1 MQYNSAKGATNG
13 RICLPAKF
21 NVCLVEKEVLKTA
34 QKQKTTWFCANPMVA
49 PSKNPTKMI
58 IAAST
63 SYVCLW
69 MNVWLK
75 E

>member
-13 RICLPAKF
+13 RICPKAKF
-21 NVCLVEKEVLKTA
+21 NVCIVEKEVLKIA

-49 PSKNPTKMI
+49 PSRNPTKMI
-58 IAAST
+58 IVVNT